1 MYYALYALSFI
12 FIFLAICSVLTVFRF
27 LKDKDFKKEMN
38 TNIKYKKYGK
48 FTDKEVIE
56 YGSITVCI
64 FIFLSYLCF
73 KFVG

>member
-1 MYYALYALSFI
+1 MYYVLYTLSFV
-12 FIFLAICSVLTVFRF
+12 FIFFAFCSVLTVFRF
-27 LKDKDFKKEMN
+27 LKDKDLKEKMN
-38 TNIKYKKYGK
+38 TNSKYKKYGK

-73 KFVG
+73 RFAG

>member
-1 MYYALYALSFI
+1 MYYVLFILSFV
-12 FIFLAICSVLTVFRF
+12 FIFLAFCSVLTVFRF
-27 LKDKDFKKEMN
+27 LKDKDLKEKMN
-38 TNIKYKKYGK
+38 TNTKYKKYGK

-73 KFVG
+73 RFAG